1 MRFHFGVSFSWKQIK
16 KIIIPILIAIGL
28 YFGLTANVSALSY
41 TLPITGGG
49 GGLTYTDGTSG
60 GQNSWCTQTVN
71 STEYVFR
78 CGGLYDDT
86 FSAGQS
92 IYGEGNNL
100 LNYSTQWFAN
110 TGSLCDTTQTAIE
123 FFIYAYP
130 FETDALGRS
139 YDFFDYY
146 DIVSIAYPSSASST
160 CTYSKVQKNMLKVNC
175 VYNTG
180 SAVQFNMY
188 GRLKDVEPPYI
199 NSFKMFIKRNI
210 NYTCNATNQDID
222 NSINSGFNNLN
233 NAVTNG
239 FNQLNQD
246 MQDALTSNNEK
257 LEDIEGAITDDTV
270 NTDNADNFFNN
281 FEEKDFG
288 LSDIVKAPL
297 VLIQGL
303 SNGSSCQDLQFSV
316 FDTDVSMPSG
326 CILWDKVPD
335 NIEAIYYIFI
345 GGFLAYILGTKLFHD
360 VNDLK
365 DPQKNEVSTLDL

>member
-1 MRFHFGVSFSWKQIK
+1 MRFHFGISFSWKNIK
-16 KIIIPILIAIGL
+16 KIIIPILLGIAT
-28 YFGLTANVSALSY
+28 YFGLNMTIVNAESL
-41 TLPITGGG
+41 TLPIIGGG
-49 GGLTYTDGTSG
+49 GGLMYQDGTSG
-60 GQNSWCTQTVN
+60 GQNSWCTRTIN
-71 STEYVFR
+71 STEYVYR
-78 CGGLYDDT
+78 CGGLYNDT
-86 FSAGQS
+86 FSASLNLTG
-92 IYGEGNNL
+92 GTKNL
-100 LNYSTQWFAN
+100 LQYSTQWFTN
-110 TGSLCDTTQTAIE
+110 TNTLCSTSQTSIE
-123 FFIYAYP
+123 FYVYAYP
-130 FETDALGRS
+130 VETFGGI
-139 YDFFDYY
+139 YDFWDYY
-146 DIVSIAYPSSASST
+146 DIASIAYPSSANST
-160 CTYSKVQKNMLKVNC
+160 CTYSRIQKNMLKINC
-175 VYNTG
+175 VYNSG
-180 SAVQFNMY
+180 ASVQFNIY
-188 GRLKDVEPPYI
+188 GALNSKTPPYQ
-199 NSFKMFIKRNI
+199 NAFQMLIKRNI
-210 NYTCNATNQDID
+210 NYTCNATNSDVN

-303 SNGSSCQDLQFSV
+303 SNGSSCQYLQFSV